1 MPLPFHA
8 PAVRAPKPT
17 RPHNLDHADP
27 APPRPSDR
35 AKWAE
40 HVLDQDPK
48 AEADR
53 RRDAALGGEP
63 GGELVDGVWRRGLS
77 DATRE
82 LVRGPRDNP
91 DHDHYLT
98 VDLRKPDEDDD
109 EMPALPEPVG
119 DHRLRPR
126 WEAFCR
132 LYAFGHSATDAARL
146 AGYAWGSAA
155 HSGWRLLQDDRVRAR
170 INELQGHLARTLAVT
185 DEDLMLRAEA
195 VYREAMNRGHYGAAI
210 RAVEFSARERR
221 RRLDAQAK
229 IQANIQAKAQAR
241 IQAKCTKMRSG
252 GV

>member
-1 MPLPFHA
+1 MPDHTEPKTLPFHA
-8 PAVRAPKPT
+8 PATRPPKPA

-27 APPRPSDR
+27 PPNPSDR

-40 HVLDQDPK
+40 HVLDEDPK
-48 AEADR
+48 ARADKR
-53 RRDAALGGEP
+53 RAQSLGRALGTAPGCAP
-63 GGELVDGVWRRGLS
+63 GGETEGEIVDGVWRRGMS

-91 DHDHYLT
+91 ELDQFLT

-132 LYAFGHSATDAARL
+132 LYAFGHSAADAARN

-170 INELQGHLARTLAVT
+170 IRELQGHLAKTLAVT
-185 DEDLMLRAEA
+185 DEDLVVRAEA

-210 RAVEFSARERR
+210 RAVEFTARERR
-221 RRLDAQAK
+221 RRLRAEG
-229 IQANIQAKAQAR
+229 
-241 IQAKCTKMRSG
+241 SG
-252 GV
+252 GGRP